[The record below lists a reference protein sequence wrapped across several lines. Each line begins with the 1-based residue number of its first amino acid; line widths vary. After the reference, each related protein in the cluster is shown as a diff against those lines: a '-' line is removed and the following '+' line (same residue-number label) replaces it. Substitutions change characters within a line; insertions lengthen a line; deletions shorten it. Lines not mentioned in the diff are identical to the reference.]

1 MLLITL
7 LKSIGITAQEVM
19 VQTRE
24 TAQPS
29 ILKAKNVAAPLFD
42 HGIAFLPGI
51 ALPGTSSTAAGTYL
65 DATSP
70 ESRLGPLPS
79 MDARAVALKMD
90 QGAAEIVD
98 MPASSAADHGSQIK
112 WQIALKADGSGDLAG
127 EEEDVGDGAFWLR
140 TNLTEEGARQEYVRD
155 NLVGGYFAAVEV
167 DKQIDFKGD
176 LPGGRAWVK
185 YKAHSGVMAR
195 REDEELVVP
204 LSPSAT
210 MTSSLAPLV
219 KRTLPISLPPE
230 LAPSH
235 QARTM
240 TIEAPPGYV
249 WGPLP
254 TKGDV
259 NGGEFGSAHLDVVR
273 DPKNAR
279 AIVVTRNVTL
289 DASLIP
295 VEKYA
300 AWRGFLQQIDAL
312 MHKSVRLVKAGEA
325 AKASAKAVTK

>member
-1 MLLITL
+1 MIEDQAEEDDEEIGRRIGEELAAELL
-7 LKSIGITAQEVM
+7 
-19 VQTRE
+19 
-24 TAQPS
+24 
-29 ILKAKNVAAPLFD
+29 
-42 HGIAFLPGI
+42 H
-51 ALPGTSSTAAGTYL
+51 L
-65 DATSP
+65 DA
-70 ESRLGPLPS
+70 
-79 MDARAVALKMD
+79 
-90 QGAAEIVD
+90 
-98 MPASSAADHGSQIK
+98 
-112 WQIALKADGSGDLAG
+112 
-127 EEEDVGDGAFWLR
+127 VG
-140 TNLTEEGARQEYVRD
+140 TEE
-155 NLVGGYFAAVEV
+155 
-167 DKQIDFKGD
+167 
-176 LPGGRAWVK
+176 
-185 YKAHSGVMAR
+185 AR